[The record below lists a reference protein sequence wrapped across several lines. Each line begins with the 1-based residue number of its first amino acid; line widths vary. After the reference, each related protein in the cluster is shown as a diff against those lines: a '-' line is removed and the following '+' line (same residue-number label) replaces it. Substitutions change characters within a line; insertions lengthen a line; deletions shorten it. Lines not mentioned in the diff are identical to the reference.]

1 MQNFLNNI
9 KLKSINRSI
18 LEDKENII
26 EEIKFEDSPLN
37 REKYPLLFSLKY
49 ILDFYFGEISLN
61 TIVSFSAKSNKGFT
75 QELAIDVIK
84 EVGLFGV
91 ARDMK
96 ALDIPNHFLPCIIF
110 DEKDSPYIL
119 RKKSKECYLYDPI
132 TNSEI
137 KKDISYLKNFKKAI
151 LVFRDSK
158 KEKILDEIKGKDW
171 FWNPIKKFWKSYVEI
186 GILTLFINIFALAL
200 PLFSMSVYDSV
211 VPNNATETLF
221 VLAIGVVIILLFDVF
236 FKSVRNYIIE
246 KVGKELGV
254 YLEEELLKRVL
265 SIQSQYDNMLVGTKA
280 NLFRELALIKDF
292 FATKSIVQV
301 IDFPFFFLAVA
312 VIFIISPMIALVPI
326 LIAILVLI
334 FNFAMQVPISNLSK
348 KNIEN
353 IQAKHSFL
361 VETIQGSEIIKL
373 SNARS
378 TKLFN
383 WRNIIAVTDSITHK
397 IQSLNVFSMNLSQTV
412 IQFVTLLVII
422 VGVFEIANKNLSV
435 GGLIAVTI
443 LSSRAMVPVIQVSM
457 MAIKL
462 KEIKESLNNINDFW
476 HLPLENDKNIEIGLG
491 EIKGNIE
498 FKNVDFY
505 YKNSKY
511 PSLENCN
518 IKIKEGE
525 RVGIIGQTGAGKST
539 FLRILTGL
547 DSPTKGSVYLD
558 GHEISTIHPIEI
570 RQNIGVMPQDPFLFS
585 GTLKENIEL
594 STPISK
600 EKLMELIKITGLEDL
615 VKKSGQGDG
624 LQVGER
630 GCNLSV
636 GQRHLVALARA
647 LLNNPPILLLD
658 EPTTGLDVGLEKTL
672 ITHMK
677 EILNNKTLIVITHR
691 FAALDLVD
699 RVIVLNQG
707 RVVADGPKN
716 AVLASLQEKR

>member
-1 MQNFLNNI
+1 MQKQEKNVEQGDLV
-9 KLKSINRSI
+9 
-18 LEDKENII
+18 
-26 EEIKFEDSPLN
+26 FEDNNLN
-37 REKYPLLFSLKY
+37 RDEYPLLFALKN

-61 TIVSFSAKSNKGFT
+61 TIISFSAKSNQGFT
-75 QELAIDVIK
+75 PELAIDIVR
-84 EVGLFGV
+84 EVGLTAV
-91 ARDMK
+91 ARDIK

-110 DEKDSPYIL
+110 DDSNIPYVL
-119 RKKSKECYLYDPI
+119 KKKGKECFLYDPI
-132 TNSEI
+132 KNEEI
-137 KKDISYLKNFKKAI
+137 RKDNNYLNNFKKAI
-151 LVFRDSK
+151 LVFRDPK
-158 KEKILDEIKGKDW
+158 KEKMLDEIKDKDW
-171 FWNPIKKFWKSYVEI
+171 FWNPVKKFRKSYIEI
-186 GILTLFINIFALAL
+186 GILTFFINIFALAL
-200 PLFSMSVYDSV
+200 PLFSMSVYDRV

-221 VLAIGVVIILLFDVF
+221 VLAVGVVIILLFDIF

-265 SIQSQYDNMLVGTKA
+265 SIQSQYDVMLVGTKA

-292 FATKSIVQV
+292 FATKSVVQV
-301 IDFPFFFLAVA
+301 VDFPFFFLAVT
-312 VIFIISPMIALVPI
+312 VIFIISPMIALVP
-326 LIAILVLI
+326 LLVAILVI
-334 FNFAMQVPISNLSK
+334 VFNFAMQVPISNLSK

-361 VETIQGSEIIKL
+361 VETIQGSEMIKL

-383 WRNIIAVTDSITHK
+383 WRNIIALTDSVTHK

-412 IQFVTLLVII
+412 IQFVTLLVIF

-443 LSSRAMVPVIQVSM
+443 LASRAMVPVIQVSM
-457 MAIKL
+457 TVIKL

-511 PSLENCN
+511 PSLDNCN

-525 RVGIIGQTGAGKST
+525 KVGIIGQTGAGKST

-547 DSPTKGSVYLD
+547 DAPTKGSVYLD
-558 GHEISTIHPIEI
+558 DHEISTIHPIEI
-570 RQNIGVMPQDPFLFS
+570 RQNIGVMPQEPFLFS

-594 STPISK
+594 ATPVSK
-600 EKLMELIKITGLEDL
+600 KKLMELIKITGLEDL

-630 GCNLSV
+630 GSNLSV

-647 LLNNPPILLLD
+647 LLNNPPILILD

-672 ITHMK
+672 ISHMK
-677 EILNNKTLIVITHR
+677 QVLENKTLIVITHR

-699 RVIVLNQG
+699 RIIVLNQG
-707 RVVADGPKN
+707 KVVADGPKN
-716 AVLASLQEKR
+716 LVLASLQEKR

>member
-1 MQNFLNNI
+1 M
-9 KLKSINRSI
+9 
-18 LEDKENII
+18 EDKENII

-200 PLFSMSVYDSV
+200 PLFSMSVYDRV

-412 IQFVTLLVII
+412 IQFVTLLVIF

-443 LSSRAMVPVIQVSM
+443 LASRAMVPVIQVSM
-457 MAIKL
+457 TVIKL

>member
-1 MQNFLNNI
+1 MQKQEKNVEQGDLV
-9 KLKSINRSI
+9 
-18 LEDKENII
+18 
-26 EEIKFEDSPLN
+26 FEDNNLN
-37 REKYPLLFSLKY
+37 RDEYPLLFALKN

-61 TIVSFSAKSNKGFT
+61 TIISFSAKSNQGFT
-75 QELAIDVIK
+75 TELAIDIVR
-84 EVGLFGV
+84 EVGLTAV
-91 ARDMK
+91 ARDIK

-110 DEKDSPYIL
+110 DDSNIPYVL
-119 RKKSKECYLYDPI
+119 KKKGKECFLYDPI
-132 TNSEI
+132 KNEEI
-137 KKDISYLKNFKKAI
+137 RKDNNYLKNFKKAI
-151 LVFRDSK
+151 LVFRDPK
-158 KEKILDEIKGKDW
+158 KEKMLDEIKDKDW
-171 FWNPIKKFWKSYVEI
+171 FWNPVKKFRKSYIEI
-186 GILTLFINIFALAL
+186 GILTFFINIFALAL
-200 PLFSMSVYDSV
+200 PLFSMSVYDRV

-221 VLAIGVVIILLFDVF
+221 VLAVGVVIILLFDIF

-265 SIQSQYDNMLVGTKA
+265 SIQSQYDVMLVGTKA

-292 FATKSIVQV
+292 FATKSVVQV
-301 IDFPFFFLAVA
+301 VDFPFFFLAVT
-312 VIFIISPMIALVPI
+312 VIFIISPMIALVP
-326 LIAILVLI
+326 LLVAILVLI

-361 VETIQGSEIIKL
+361 VETIQGSEMIKL

-383 WRNIIAVTDSITHK
+383 WRNIIALTDSVTHK

-412 IQFVTLLVII
+412 IQFVTLLVIF

-443 LSSRAMVPVIQVSM
+443 LASRAMVPVIQVSM
-457 MAIKL
+457 TVIKL

-511 PSLENCN
+511 PSLDNCN

-525 RVGIIGQTGAGKST
+525 KVGIIGQTGAGKST

-547 DSPTKGSVYLD
+547 DAPTKGSVYLD
-558 GHEISTIHPIEI
+558 DHEISTIHPIEI
-570 RQNIGVMPQDPFLFS
+570 RQNIGVMPQEPFLFS

-594 STPISK
+594 ATPVSK
-600 EKLMELIKITGLEDL
+600 KKLMELIKITGLEDL

-630 GCNLSV
+630 GSNLSV

-647 LLNNPPILLLD
+647 LINNPPILILD

-672 ITHMK
+672 ISHMK
-677 EILNNKTLIVITHR
+677 QVLENKTLIVITHR

-699 RVIVLNQG
+699 RIIVLNQG
-707 RVVADGPKN
+707 KVVADGPKN
-716 AVLASLQEKR
+716 LVLASLQEKR

>member
-1 MQNFLNNI
+1 MQEQEKKVEQGELV
-9 KLKSINRSI
+9 
-18 LEDKENII
+18 
-26 EEIKFEDSPLN
+26 FEDNTLN
-37 REKYPLLFSLKY
+37 REEYPLIFSLKY

-61 TIVSFSAKSNKGFT
+61 TIISFSAKSNQGFT
-75 QELAIDVIK
+75 SELAIDVVK
-84 EVGLFGV
+84 EVGLSAV

-96 ALDIPNHFLPCIIF
+96 AVDIPNHFLPCIIF
-110 DEKDSPYIL
+110 DDKENPFIL
-119 RKKSKECYLYDPI
+119 KRKGKETLIYDPI
-132 TNSEI
+132 NNSEI
-137 KKDISYLKNFKKAI
+137 KKDANYLKNFRKAI
-151 LVFRDSK
+151 LVFRDPK

-171 FWNPIKKFWKSYVEI
+171 FWNPVKKFWRAYIEI
-186 GILTLFINIFALAL
+186 GVLTFFINIFALAV
-200 PLFSMSVYDSV
+200 PLFSMSVYDRV

-221 VLAIGVVIILLFDVF
+221 VLVFGVIVILLFDVF

-265 SIQSQYDNMLVGTKA
+265 SIQSQYDTMLVGTKA

-292 FATKSIVQV
+292 FATKSVVQV
-301 IDFPFFFLAVA
+301 IDFPFFFLAIA
-312 VIFIISPMIALVPI
+312 VIFVISPMIALIPFLV
-326 LIAILVLI
+326 AILVLA
-334 FNFAMQVPISNLSK
+334 FNIAMQVPISNLSK

-353 IQAKHSFL
+353 IQAKHSYL

-378 TKLFN
+378 TKLFI
-383 WRNIIAVTDSITHK
+383 WRNLIAITDSISHK

-412 IQFVTLLVII
+412 IQFVTLLVIV
-422 VGVFEIANKNLSV
+422 VGVFEISNKNLSV

-443 LSSRAMVPVIQVSM
+443 LASRAMVPVIHVSM

-511 PSLENCN
+511 PSLDNCN

-525 RVGIIGQTGAGKST
+525 KVGIIGQSGAGKST

-547 DSPTKGSVYLD
+547 DTATKGSVYLD
-558 GHEISTIHPIEI
+558 GHEISTIHPVEI
-570 RQNIGVMPQDPFLFS
+570 RQNIGVMPQEPFLFS

-600 EKLMELIKITGLEDL
+600 EKMMQLIKITGLEDL

-677 EILNNKTLIVITHR
+677 QVLDNKTLIVITHR
-691 FAALDLVD
+691 FAALELVD

-707 RVVADGPKN
+707 KVVADGPKN
-716 AVLASLQEKR
+716 AVLSALQEKK

>member
-1 MQNFLNNI
+1 MQEQEKNVEQGDLV
-9 KLKSINRSI
+9 
-18 LEDKENII
+18 
-26 EEIKFEDSPLN
+26 FEDNNLN
-37 REKYPLLFSLKY
+37 RDEYPLLFALKN

-61 TIVSFSAKSNKGFT
+61 TIISFSAKSNQGFT
-75 QELAIDVIK
+75 TELAIDIVR
-84 EVGLFGV
+84 EVGLTAV
-91 ARDMK
+91 ARDIK

-110 DEKDSPYIL
+110 DDSNIPYVL
-119 RKKSKECYLYDPI
+119 KKKGKECFLYDPI
-132 TNSEI
+132 KNEEI
-137 KKDISYLKNFKKAI
+137 RKDNNYLKNFKKAI
-151 LVFRDSK
+151 LVFRDPK
-158 KEKILDEIKGKDW
+158 KEKMLDEIKDKDW
-171 FWNPIKKFWKSYVEI
+171 FWNPVKKFRKSYIEI
-186 GILTLFINIFALAL
+186 GILTFFINIFALAL
-200 PLFSMSVYDSV
+200 PLFSMSVYDRV

-221 VLAIGVVIILLFDVF
+221 VLAVGVVIILLFDIF

-265 SIQSQYDNMLVGTKA
+265 SIQSQYDVMLVGTKA

-292 FATKSIVQV
+292 FATKSVVQV
-301 IDFPFFFLAVA
+301 VDFPFFFLAVT
-312 VIFIISPMIALVPI
+312 VIFIISPMIALVP
-326 LIAILVLI
+326 LLVAILVI
-334 FNFAMQVPISNLSK
+334 VFNFAMQVPISNLSK

-361 VETIQGSEIIKL
+361 VETIQGSEMIKL

-383 WRNIIAVTDSITHK
+383 WRNIIALTDSVTHK

-443 LSSRAMVPVIQVSM
+443 LASRAMVPVIQVSM
-457 MAIKL
+457 TVIKL

-511 PSLENCN
+511 PSLDNCN

-525 RVGIIGQTGAGKST
+525 KVGIIGQTGAGKST

-547 DSPTKGSVYLD
+547 DAPTKGSVYLD
-558 GHEISTIHPIEI
+558 DHEISTIHPIEI
-570 RQNIGVMPQDPFLFS
+570 RQNIGVMPQEPFLFS

-594 STPISK
+594 ATPVSK
-600 EKLMELIKITGLEDL
+600 KKLMELIKITGLEDL

-630 GCNLSV
+630 GSNLSV

-647 LLNNPPILLLD
+647 LINNPPILILD

-672 ITHMK
+672 ISHMK
-677 EILNNKTLIVITHR
+677 QVLENKTLIVITHR

-699 RVIVLNQG
+699 RIIVLNQG
-707 RVVADGPKN
+707 KVVADGPKN
-716 AVLASLQEKR
+716 LVLASLQEKR

>member
-1 MQNFLNNI
+1 LQKQEKNVEQGDLV
-9 KLKSINRSI
+9 
-18 LEDKENII
+18 
-26 EEIKFEDSPLN
+26 FEDNNLN
-37 REKYPLLFSLKY
+37 RDEYPLLFALKN

-61 TIVSFSAKSNKGFT
+61 TIISFSAKSNQGFT
-75 QELAIDVIK
+75 TELAIDIVR
-84 EVGLFGV
+84 EVGLTAV
-91 ARDMK
+91 ARDIK

-110 DEKDSPYIL
+110 DDSNIPYVL
-119 RKKSKECYLYDPI
+119 KKKGKECFLYDPI
-132 TNSEI
+132 KNEEI
-137 KKDISYLKNFKKAI
+137 RKDNNYLKNFKKAI
-151 LVFRDSK
+151 LVFRDPK
-158 KEKILDEIKGKDW
+158 KEKMLDEIKDKDW
-171 FWNPIKKFWKSYVEI
+171 FWNPVKKFRKSYIEI
-186 GILTLFINIFALAL
+186 GILTFFINIFALAL
-200 PLFSMSVYDSV
+200 PLFSMSVYDRV

-221 VLAIGVVIILLFDVF
+221 VLAVGVVIILIF

-265 SIQSQYDNMLVGTKA
+265 SIQSQYDVMLVGTKA

-292 FATKSIVQV
+292 FATKSVVQV
-301 IDFPFFFLAVA
+301 VDFPFFFLAVT
-312 VIFIISPMIALVPI
+312 VIFIISPMIALVP
-326 LIAILVLI
+326 LLVAILVI
-334 FNFAMQVPISNLSK
+334 VFNFAMQVPISNLSK

-361 VETIQGSEIIKL
+361 VETIQGSEMIKL

-383 WRNIIAVTDSITHK
+383 WRNIIALTDSVTHK

-412 IQFVTLLVII
+412 IQFVTLLVIF

-443 LSSRAMVPVIQVSM
+443 LASRAMVPVIQVSM
-457 MAIKL
+457 TVIKL

-511 PSLENCN
+511 PSLDNCN

-525 RVGIIGQTGAGKST
+525 KVGIIGQTGAGKST

-547 DSPTKGSVYLD
+547 DAPTKGSVYLD
-558 GHEISTIHPIEI
+558 DHEISTIHPIEI
-570 RQNIGVMPQDPFLFS
+570 RQNIGVMPQEPFLFS

-594 STPISK
+594 ATPVSK
-600 EKLMELIKITGLEDL
+600 KKLMELIKITGLEDL

-630 GCNLSV
+630 GSNLSV

-647 LLNNPPILLLD
+647 LINNPPILILD

-672 ITHMK
+672 ISHMK
-677 EILNNKTLIVITHR
+677 QVLENKTLIVITHR

-699 RVIVLNQG
+699 RIIVLNQG
-707 RVVADGPKN
+707 KVVADGPKN
-716 AVLASLQEKR
+716 LVLASLQEKR

>member
-1 MQNFLNNI
+1 M
-9 KLKSINRSI
+9 
-18 LEDKENII
+18 EDKENII

-200 PLFSMSVYDSV
+200 PLFSMSVYDRV

-312 VIFIISPMIALVPI
+312 VIFIISPMIALVP
-326 LIAILVLI
+326 LLVAILVI
-334 FNFAMQVPISNLSK
+334 VFNFAMQVPISNLSK

>member
-200 PLFSMSVYDSV
+200 PLFSMSVYDRV

-361 VETIQGSEIIKL
+361 VETIQGSEMIKL

-383 WRNIIAVTDSITHK
+383 WRNIIALTDSVTHK

>member
-1 MQNFLNNI
+1 MQKQEKNVEQGDLV
-9 KLKSINRSI
+9 
-18 LEDKENII
+18 
-26 EEIKFEDSPLN
+26 FEDNNLN
-37 REKYPLLFSLKY
+37 RDEYPLLFALKN

-61 TIVSFSAKSNKGFT
+61 TIISFSAKSNQGFT
-75 QELAIDVIK
+75 TELAIDIVR
-84 EVGLFGV
+84 EVGLTAV
-91 ARDMK
+91 ARDIK

-110 DEKDSPYIL
+110 DDSNIPYVL
-119 RKKSKECYLYDPI
+119 KKKGKECFLYDPI
-132 TNSEI
+132 KNEEI
-137 KKDISYLKNFKKAI
+137 RKDNNYLKNFKKAI
-151 LVFRDSK
+151 LVFRDPK
-158 KEKILDEIKGKDW
+158 KEKMLDEIKDKDW
-171 FWNPIKKFWKSYVEI
+171 FWNPVKKFRKSYIEI
-186 GILTLFINIFALAL
+186 GILTFFINIFALAL
-200 PLFSMSVYDSV
+200 PLFSMSVYDRV

-221 VLAIGVVIILLFDVF
+221 VLAVGVVIILLFDIF

-265 SIQSQYDNMLVGTKA
+265 SIQSQYDVMLVGTKA

-292 FATKSIVQV
+292 FATKSVVQV
-301 IDFPFFFLAVA
+301 VDFPFFFLAVT
-312 VIFIISPMIALVPI
+312 VIFIISPMIALVP
-326 LIAILVLI
+326 LLVAILVI
-334 FNFAMQVPISNLSK
+334 VFNFAMQVPISNLSK

-361 VETIQGSEIIKL
+361 VETIQGSEMIKL

-383 WRNIIAVTDSITHK
+383 WRNIIALTDSVTHK

-412 IQFVTLLVII
+412 IQFVTLLVIF

-443 LSSRAMVPVIQVSM
+443 LASRAMVPVIQVSM
-457 MAIKL
+457 TVIKL

-511 PSLENCN
+511 PSLDNCN

-525 RVGIIGQTGAGKST
+525 KVGIIGQTGAGKST

-547 DSPTKGSVYLD
+547 DAPTKGSVYLD
-558 GHEISTIHPIEI
+558 DHEISTIHPIEI
-570 RQNIGVMPQDPFLFS
+570 RQNIGVMPQEPFLFS

-594 STPISK
+594 ATPVSK
-600 EKLMELIKITGLEDL
+600 KKLMELIKITGLEDL

-630 GCNLSV
+630 GSNLSV

-647 LLNNPPILLLD
+647 LLNNPPILILD

-672 ITHMK
+672 ISHMK
-677 EILNNKTLIVITHR
+677 QVLENKTLIVITHR

-699 RVIVLNQG
+699 RIIVLNQG
-707 RVVADGPKN
+707 KVVADGPKN
-716 AVLASLQEKR
+716 LVLASLQEKR

>member
-1 MQNFLNNI
+1 MQEQEKNVEQGDLV
-9 KLKSINRSI
+9 
-18 LEDKENII
+18 
-26 EEIKFEDSPLN
+26 FEDNNLN
-37 REKYPLLFSLKY
+37 RDEYPLLFALKN

-61 TIVSFSAKSNKGFT
+61 TIISFSAKSNQGFT
-75 QELAIDVIK
+75 TELAIDIVR
-84 EVGLFGV
+84 EVGLTAV
-91 ARDMK
+91 ARDIK

-110 DEKDSPYIL
+110 DDSNIPYVL
-119 RKKSKECYLYDPI
+119 KKKGKECFLYDPI
-132 TNSEI
+132 KNEEI
-137 KKDISYLKNFKKAI
+137 RKDNNYLKNFKKAI
-151 LVFRDSK
+151 LVFRDPK
-158 KEKILDEIKGKDW
+158 KEKMLDEIKDKDW
-171 FWNPIKKFWKSYVEI
+171 FWNPVKKFRKSYIEI
-186 GILTLFINIFALAL
+186 GILTFFINIFALAL
-200 PLFSMSVYDSV
+200 PLFSMSVYDRV

-221 VLAIGVVIILLFDVF
+221 VLAVGVVIILLFDIF

-265 SIQSQYDNMLVGTKA
+265 SIQSQYDVMLVGTKA

-292 FATKSIVQV
+292 FATKSVVQV
-301 IDFPFFFLAVA
+301 VDFPFFFLAVT
-312 VIFIISPMIALVPI
+312 VIFIISPMIALVP
-326 LIAILVLI
+326 LLVAILVLI

-361 VETIQGSEIIKL
+361 VETIQGSEMIKL

-383 WRNIIAVTDSITHK
+383 WRNIIALTDSVTHK

-412 IQFVTLLVII
+412 IQFVTLLVIF

-443 LSSRAMVPVIQVSM
+443 LASRAMVPVIQVSM
-457 MAIKL
+457 TVIKL

-511 PSLENCN
+511 PSLDNCN

-525 RVGIIGQTGAGKST
+525 KVGIIGQTGAGKST

-547 DSPTKGSVYLD
+547 DAPTKGSVYLD
-558 GHEISTIHPIEI
+558 DHEISTIHPIEI
-570 RQNIGVMPQDPFLFS
+570 RQNIGVMPQEPFLFS

-594 STPISK
+594 ATPVSK
-600 EKLMELIKITGLEDL
+600 KKLMELIKITGLEDL

-630 GCNLSV
+630 GSNLSV

-647 LLNNPPILLLD
+647 LLNNPPILILD

-672 ITHMK
+672 ISHMK
-677 EILNNKTLIVITHR
+677 QVLENKTLIVITHR

-699 RVIVLNQG
+699 RIIVLNQG
-707 RVVADGPKN
+707 KVVADGPKN
-716 AVLASLQEKR
+716 LVLASLQEKR

>member
-1 MQNFLNNI
+1 M
-9 KLKSINRSI
+9 
-18 LEDKENII
+18 EDKENII

-200 PLFSMSVYDSV
+200 PLFSMSVYDRV

-361 VETIQGSEIIKL
+361 VETIQGSEMIKL

-383 WRNIIAVTDSITHK
+383 WRNIIALTDSVTHK

-511 PSLENCN
+511 PSLDNCN

-525 RVGIIGQTGAGKST
+525 KVGIIGQTGAGKST

-630 GCNLSV
+630 GSNLSV

-647 LLNNPPILLLD
+647 LINNPPILILD

-672 ITHMK
+672 ISHMK
-677 EILNNKTLIVITHR
+677 QVLENKTLIVITHR

-699 RVIVLNQG
+699 RIIVLNQG
-707 RVVADGPKN
+707 KVVADGPKN
-716 AVLASLQEKR
+716 LVLASLQEKR

>member
-1 MQNFLNNI
+1 MQKQEKNVEQGDLV
-9 KLKSINRSI
+9 
-18 LEDKENII
+18 
-26 EEIKFEDSPLN
+26 FEDNNLN
-37 REKYPLLFSLKY
+37 RDEYPLLFALKN

-61 TIVSFSAKSNKGFT
+61 TIISFSAKSNQGFT
-75 QELAIDVIK
+75 TELAIDIVR
-84 EVGLFGV
+84 EVGLTAV
-91 ARDMK
+91 ARDIK

-110 DEKDSPYIL
+110 DDSNIPYVL
-119 RKKSKECYLYDPI
+119 KKKGKECFLYDPI
-132 TNSEI
+132 KNEEI
-137 KKDISYLKNFKKAI
+137 RKDNNYLNNFKKAI
-151 LVFRDSK
+151 LVFRDPK
-158 KEKILDEIKGKDW
+158 KEKMLDEIKDKDW
-171 FWNPIKKFWKSYVEI
+171 FWNPVKKFRKSYIEI
-186 GILTLFINIFALAL
+186 GILTFFINIFALAL
-200 PLFSMSVYDSV
+200 PLFSMSVYDRV

-221 VLAIGVVIILLFDVF
+221 VLAVGVVIILLFDIF

-265 SIQSQYDNMLVGTKA
+265 SIQSQYDVMLVGTKA

-292 FATKSIVQV
+292 FATKSVVQV
-301 IDFPFFFLAVA
+301 VDFPFFFLAVT
-312 VIFIISPMIALVPI
+312 VIFIISPMIALVP
-326 LIAILVLI
+326 LLVAILVI
-334 FNFAMQVPISNLSK
+334 VFNFAMQVPISNLSK

-361 VETIQGSEIIKL
+361 VETIQGSEMIKL

-383 WRNIIAVTDSITHK
+383 WRNIIALTDSVTHK

-412 IQFVTLLVII
+412 IQFVTLLVIF

-443 LSSRAMVPVIQVSM
+443 LASRAMVPVIQVSM
-457 MAIKL
+457 TVIKL

-511 PSLENCN
+511 PSLDNCN

-525 RVGIIGQTGAGKST
+525 KVGIIGQTGAGKST

-547 DSPTKGSVYLD
+547 DAPTKGSVYLD
-558 GHEISTIHPIEI
+558 DHEISTIHPIEI
-570 RQNIGVMPQDPFLFS
+570 RQNIGVMPQEPFLFS

-594 STPISK
+594 ATPVSK
-600 EKLMELIKITGLEDL
+600 KKLMELIKITGLEDL

-630 GCNLSV
+630 GSNLSV

-647 LLNNPPILLLD
+647 LINNPPILILD

-672 ITHMK
+672 ISHMK
-677 EILNNKTLIVITHR
+677 QVLENKTLIVITHR

-699 RVIVLNQG
+699 RIIVLNQG
-707 RVVADGPKN
+707 KVVADGPKN
-716 AVLASLQEKR
+716 LVLASLQEKR

>member
-1 MQNFLNNI
+1 MQKQEKNV
-9 KLKSINRSI
+9 
-18 LEDKENII
+18 EQGDPV
-26 EEIKFEDSPLN
+26 FEDNNLN
-37 REKYPLLFSLKY
+37 RDEYPLLFALKN

-61 TIVSFSAKSNKGFT
+61 TIISFSAKSNQGFT
-75 QELAIDVIK
+75 PELAIDIVR
-84 EVGLFGV
+84 EVGLTAV
-91 ARDMK
+91 ARDIK

-110 DEKDSPYIL
+110 DDSNIPYVL
-119 RKKSKECYLYDPI
+119 KKKGKECFLYDPI
-132 TNSEI
+132 KNEEI
-137 KKDISYLKNFKKAI
+137 RKDNNYLNNFKKAI
-151 LVFRDSK
+151 LVFRDPK
-158 KEKILDEIKGKDW
+158 KEKMLDEIKDKDW
-171 FWNPIKKFWKSYVEI
+171 FWNPVKKFRKSYIEI
-186 GILTLFINIFALAL
+186 GILTFFINIFALAL
-200 PLFSMSVYDSV
+200 PLFSMSVYDRV

-221 VLAIGVVIILLFDVF
+221 VLAVGVVIILLFDIF

-254 YLEEELLKRVL
+254 YLEEELLKKVL
-265 SIQSQYDNMLVGTKA
+265 SIQSQYDVMLVGTKA

-292 FATKSIVQV
+292 FATKSVVQV
-301 IDFPFFFLAVA
+301 VDFPFFFLAVT
-312 VIFIISPMIALVPI
+312 VIFIISPMIALVP
-326 LIAILVLI
+326 LLVAILVLI

-361 VETIQGSEIIKL
+361 VETIQGSEMIKL

-383 WRNIIAVTDSITHK
+383 WRNIIALTDSVTHK
-397 IQSLNVFSMNLSQTV
+397 IQSLNVFSMNLSQTI
-412 IQFVTLLVII
+412 IQFVTLLVIF

-443 LSSRAMVPVIQVSM
+443 LASRAMVPVIQVSM
-457 MAIKL
+457 TVIKL

-511 PSLENCN
+511 PSLDNCN

-525 RVGIIGQTGAGKST
+525 KVGIIGQTGAGKST

-547 DSPTKGSVYLD
+547 DAPTKGSVYLD
-558 GHEISTIHPIEI
+558 DHEISTIHPIEI
-570 RQNIGVMPQDPFLFS
+570 RQNIGVMPQEPFLFS

-594 STPISK
+594 ATPVSK
-600 EKLMELIKITGLEDL
+600 KKLMELIKITGLEDL

-630 GCNLSV
+630 GSNLSV

-647 LLNNPPILLLD
+647 LLNNPPILILD

-672 ITHMK
+672 ISHMK
-677 EILNNKTLIVITHR
+677 QVLENKTLIVITHR

-699 RVIVLNQG
+699 RIIVLNQG
-707 RVVADGPKN
+707 KVVADGPKN
-716 AVLASLQEKR
+716 LVLASLQEKR

>member
-200 PLFSMSVYDSV
+200 PLFSMSVYDRV

-301 IDFPFFFLAVA
+301 IDFPFFFLAVT
-312 VIFIISPMIALVPI
+312 VIFIISPMIALVP
-326 LIAILVLI
+326 LLVAILVI
-334 FNFAMQVPISNLSK
+334 VFNFAMQVPISNLSK

>member
-1 MQNFLNNI
+1 M
-9 KLKSINRSI
+9 
-18 LEDKENII
+18 EDKENII

-200 PLFSMSVYDSV
+200 PLFSMSVYDRV

-412 IQFVTLLVII
+412 IQFVTLLVIF

-443 LSSRAMVPVIQVSM
+443 LASRAMVPVIQVSM

>member
-1 MQNFLNNI
+1 MQIQENNTNE
-9 KLKSINRSI
+9 SI
-18 LEDKENII
+18 
-26 EEIKFEDSPLN
+26 FEDNNLN
-37 REKYPLLFSLKY
+37 REEFPLLFSLKY
-49 ILDFYFGEISLN
+49 ILDFYFGEIALN
-61 TIVSFSAKSNKGFT
+61 TILSFSAKSNKGFT
-75 QELAIDVIK
+75 PELAIDVAK
-84 EVGLFGV
+84 EVGLTAV
-91 ARDMK
+91 SRDMK
-96 ALDIPNHFLPCIIF
+96 AYDIPNHFLPCIIF
-110 DEKDSPYIL
+110 DDKENSFIL
-119 RKKSKECYLYDPI
+119 IKKGKECFLYDPI
-132 TNSEI
+132 TNSEL
-137 KKDISYLKNFKKAI
+137 KKDVSYLKKFKKAI
-151 LVFRDSK
+151 LIFRDPK
-158 KEKILDEIKGKDW
+158 KEKVLDEIKGKEW
-171 FWNPIKKFWKSYVEI
+171 FWNPVKKFWRSYIEI
-186 GILTLFINIFALAL
+186 GFLTLFINVFALAV
-200 PLFSMSVYDSV
+200 PLFTMSVYDRV

-221 VLAIGVVIILLFDVF
+221 VLAIGVVIILLFDVY
-236 FKSVRNYIIE
+236 FKSVRNHIIE
-246 KVGKELGV
+246 KVGKELGMH
-254 YLEEELLKRVL
+254 LEEELLKRVL
-265 SIQSQYDNMLVGTKA
+265 SVQSQYDNMLVGTKA

-292 FATKSIVQV
+292 FATKSVVQV
-301 IDFPFFFLAVA
+301 IDFPFFFIALT
-312 VIFIISPMIALVPI
+312 VIFIISPMVALVPFS
-326 LIAILVLI
+326 IAILVLL
-334 FNFAMQVPISNLSK
+334 FNIIMQVPISNLSK

-378 TKLFN
+378 TKLFD
-383 WRNIIAVTDSITHK
+383 WRNIVAVTDSITHK

-412 IQFVTLLVII
+412 IQFVTMLVIV
-422 VGVFEIANKNLSV
+422 VGVFEIANKNLTV

-443 LSSRAMVPVIQVSM
+443 LASRAMIPVIQTSM

-462 KEIKESLNNINDFW
+462 KEIKESLNNINEFW

-491 EIKGNIE
+491 NIKGNIE
-498 FKNVDFY
+498 FKNVEFY
-505 YKNSKY
+505 YRNSKY

-525 RVGIIGQTGAGKST
+525 KVGIIGQTGAGKST

-558 GHEISTIHPIEI
+558 GHEISTIHPVEI
-570 RQNIGVMPQDPFLFS
+570 RQNIGVMPQEPFLFS

-600 EKLMELIKITGLEDL
+600 EKMMQLIKITGLEDL

-647 LLNNPPILLLD
+647 LLNNPSILLLD
-658 EPTTGLDVGLEKTL
+658 EPTTGLDVGLEKSL
-672 ITHMK
+672 INHMK
-677 EILNNKTLIVITHR
+677 NILEDKTLIVITHR

-707 RVVADGPKN
+707 KVVADGPKN
-716 AVLASLQEKR
+716 AVLAALQEKK

>member
-1 MQNFLNNI
+1 M
-9 KLKSINRSI
+9 
-18 LEDKENII
+18 EDKENII

-200 PLFSMSVYDSV
+200 PLFSMSVYDRV

-334 FNFAMQVPISNLSK
+334 FSFAMQVPISNLSK

>member
-158 KEKILDEIKGKDW
+158 KEKILDEIKDKDW

-200 PLFSMSVYDSV
+200 PLFSMSVYDRV

>member
-1 MQNFLNNI
+1 MQEQEKNVEQGDLV
-9 KLKSINRSI
+9 
-18 LEDKENII
+18 
-26 EEIKFEDSPLN
+26 FEDNNLN
-37 REKYPLLFSLKY
+37 RDEYPLLFALKN

-61 TIVSFSAKSNKGFT
+61 TIISFSAKSNQGFT
-75 QELAIDVIK
+75 TELAIDIVR
-84 EVGLFGV
+84 EVGLTAV
-91 ARDMK
+91 ARDIK

-110 DEKDSPYIL
+110 DDSNIPYVL
-119 RKKSKECYLYDPI
+119 KKKGKECFLYDPI
-132 TNSEI
+132 KNEEI
-137 KKDISYLKNFKKAI
+137 RKDNNYLKNFKKAI
-151 LVFRDSK
+151 LVFRDPK
-158 KEKILDEIKGKDW
+158 KEKMLDEIKDKDW
-171 FWNPIKKFWKSYVEI
+171 FWNPVKKFRKSYIEI
-186 GILTLFINIFALAL
+186 GILTFFINIFALAL
-200 PLFSMSVYDSV
+200 PLFSMSVYDRV

-221 VLAIGVVIILLFDVF
+221 VLAVGVVIILLFDIF

-265 SIQSQYDNMLVGTKA
+265 SIQSQYDVMLVGTKA

-292 FATKSIVQV
+292 FATKSVVQV
-301 IDFPFFFLAVA
+301 VDFPFFFLAVT
-312 VIFIISPMIALVPI
+312 VIFIISPMIALVP
-326 LIAILVLI
+326 LLVAILVI
-334 FNFAMQVPISNLSK
+334 VFNFAMQVPISNLSK

-361 VETIQGSEIIKL
+361 VETIQGSEMIKL

-383 WRNIIAVTDSITHK
+383 WRNIIALTDSVTHK

-412 IQFVTLLVII
+412 IQFVTLLVIF

-443 LSSRAMVPVIQVSM
+443 LASRAMVPVIQVSM
-457 MAIKL
+457 TVIKL

-511 PSLENCN
+511 PSLDNCN

-525 RVGIIGQTGAGKST
+525 KVGIIGQTGAGKST

-547 DSPTKGSVYLD
+547 DAPTKGSVYLD
-558 GHEISTIHPIEI
+558 DHEISTIHPIEI
-570 RQNIGVMPQDPFLFS
+570 RQNIGVMPQEPFLFS

-594 STPISK
+594 ATPVSK
-600 EKLMELIKITGLEDL
+600 KKLMELIKITGLEYL

-630 GCNLSV
+630 GSNLSV

-647 LLNNPPILLLD
+647 LINNPPILILD

-672 ITHMK
+672 ISHMK
-677 EILNNKTLIVITHR
+677 QVLENKTLIVITHR

-699 RVIVLNQG
+699 RIIVLNQG
-707 RVVADGPKN
+707 KVVADGPKN
-716 AVLASLQEKR
+716 LVLASLQEKR

>member
-1 MQNFLNNI
+1 MQEQEKNVEQGDLV
-9 KLKSINRSI
+9 
-18 LEDKENII
+18 
-26 EEIKFEDSPLN
+26 FEDNNLN
-37 REKYPLLFSLKY
+37 RDEYPLLFALKN

-61 TIVSFSAKSNKGFT
+61 TIISFSAKSNQGFT
-75 QELAIDVIK
+75 TELAIDIVR
-84 EVGLFGV
+84 EVGLTAV
-91 ARDMK
+91 ARDIK

-110 DEKDSPYIL
+110 DDSNIPYVL
-119 RKKSKECYLYDPI
+119 KKKGKECFLYDPI
-132 TNSEI
+132 KNEEI
-137 KKDISYLKNFKKAI
+137 RKDNNYLNNFKKAI
-151 LVFRDSK
+151 LVFRDPK
-158 KEKILDEIKGKDW
+158 KEKMLDEIKDKDW
-171 FWNPIKKFWKSYVEI
+171 FWNPVKKFRKSYIEI
-186 GILTLFINIFALAL
+186 GILTFFINIFALAL
-200 PLFSMSVYDSV
+200 PLFSMSVYDRV

-221 VLAIGVVIILLFDVF
+221 VLAVGVVIILLFDIF

-265 SIQSQYDNMLVGTKA
+265 SIQSQYDVMLVGTKA

-292 FATKSIVQV
+292 FATKSVVQV
-301 IDFPFFFLAVA
+301 VDFPFFFLAVT
-312 VIFIISPMIALVPI
+312 VIFIISPMIALVP
-326 LIAILVLI
+326 LLVAILVLI

-348 KNIEN
+348 RNIEN

-361 VETIQGSEIIKL
+361 VETIQGSEMIKL

-383 WRNIIAVTDSITHK
+383 WRNIIALTDSVTHK

-412 IQFVTLLVII
+412 IQFVTLLVIF

-443 LSSRAMVPVIQVSM
+443 LASRAMVPVIQVSM
-457 MAIKL
+457 TVIKL
-462 KEIKESLNNINDFW
+462 KEIKESLNNINDFFFFF
-476 HLPLENDKNIEIGLG
+476 LENDKNIEIGLG

-511 PSLENCN
+511 PSLDNCN

-525 RVGIIGQTGAGKST
+525 KVGIIGQTGAGKST

-547 DSPTKGSVYLD
+547 DAPTKGSVYLD
-558 GHEISTIHPIEI
+558 DHEISTIHPIEI
-570 RQNIGVMPQDPFLFS
+570 RQNIGVMPQEPFLFS

-594 STPISK
+594 ATPVSK
-600 EKLMELIKITGLEDL
+600 KKLMELIKITGLEDL

-630 GCNLSV
+630 GSNLSV

-647 LLNNPPILLLD
+647 LINNPPILILD

-672 ITHMK
+672 ISHMK
-677 EILNNKTLIVITHR
+677 QVLENKTLIVITHR

-699 RVIVLNQG
+699 RIIVLNQG
-707 RVVADGPKN
+707 KVVADGPKN
-716 AVLASLQEKR
+716 LVLASLQEKR

>member
-1 MQNFLNNI
+1 M
-9 KLKSINRSI
+9 
-18 LEDKENII
+18 EDKENII

-200 PLFSMSVYDSV
+200 PLFSMSVYDRV

-647 LLNNPPILLLD
+647 LLNNPPILILD

-672 ITHMK
+672 ISHMK
-677 EILNNKTLIVITHR
+677 QVLENKTLIVITHR

-699 RVIVLNQG
+699 RIIVLNQG
-707 RVVADGPKN
+707 KVVADGPKN
-716 AVLASLQEKR
+716 LVLASLQEKR

>member
-1 MQNFLNNI
+1 MQEQEKNVEQGDLI
-9 KLKSINRSI
+9 
-18 LEDKENII
+18 
-26 EEIKFEDSPLN
+26 FEDNNLN
-37 REKYPLLFSLKY
+37 RDEYPLLFALKN

-61 TIVSFSAKSNKGFT
+61 TIISFSAKSNQGFT
-75 QELAIDVIK
+75 TELAIDIVR
-84 EVGLFGV
+84 EVGLTAV
-91 ARDMK
+91 ARDIK

-110 DEKDSPYIL
+110 DDSNIPYVL
-119 RKKSKECYLYDPI
+119 KKKGKECFLYDPI
-132 TNSEI
+132 KNEEI
-137 KKDISYLKNFKKAI
+137 RKDNNYLKNFKKAI
-151 LVFRDSK
+151 LVFRDPK
-158 KEKILDEIKGKDW
+158 KEKMLDEIKDKDW
-171 FWNPIKKFWKSYVEI
+171 FWNPVKKFRKSYIEI
-186 GILTLFINIFALAL
+186 GILTFFINIFALAL
-200 PLFSMSVYDSV
+200 PLFSMSVYDRV

-221 VLAIGVVIILLFDVF
+221 VLAVGVVIILLFDIF

-265 SIQSQYDNMLVGTKA
+265 SIQSQYDVMLVGTKA

-292 FATKSIVQV
+292 FATKSVVQV
-301 IDFPFFFLAVA
+301 VDFPFFFLAVT
-312 VIFIISPMIALVPI
+312 VIFIISPMIALVP
-326 LIAILVLI
+326 LLVAILVI
-334 FNFAMQVPISNLSK
+334 VFNFAMQVPISNLSK

-361 VETIQGSEIIKL
+361 VETIQGSEMIKL

-383 WRNIIAVTDSITHK
+383 WRNIIALTDSVTHK

-412 IQFVTLLVII
+412 IQFVTLLVIF

-443 LSSRAMVPVIQVSM
+443 LASRAMVPVIQVSM
-457 MAIKL
+457 TVIKL

-511 PSLENCN
+511 PSLDNCN

-525 RVGIIGQTGAGKST
+525 KVGIIGQTGAGKST

-547 DSPTKGSVYLD
+547 DAPTKGSVYLD
-558 GHEISTIHPIEI
+558 DHEISTIHPIEI
-570 RQNIGVMPQDPFLFS
+570 RQNIGVMPQEPFLFS

-594 STPISK
+594 ATPVSK
-600 EKLMELIKITGLEDL
+600 KKLMELIKITGLEDL

-630 GCNLSV
+630 GSNLSV

-647 LLNNPPILLLD
+647 LINNPPILILD

-672 ITHMK
+672 ISHMK
-677 EILNNKTLIVITHR
+677 QVLENKTLIVITHR

-699 RVIVLNQG
+699 RIIVLNQG
-707 RVVADGPKN
+707 KVVADGPKN
-716 AVLASLQEKR
+716 LVLASLQEKR

>member
-1 MQNFLNNI
+1 M
-9 KLKSINRSI
+9 
-18 LEDKENII
+18 EDKENII

-200 PLFSMSVYDSV
+200 PLFSMSVYDRV

-511 PSLENCN
+511 PSLDNCN

-525 RVGIIGQTGAGKST
+525 KVGIIGQTGAGKST

-630 GCNLSV
+630 GSNLSV

-647 LLNNPPILLLD
+647 LLNNPPILILD

-672 ITHMK
+672 ISHMK
-677 EILNNKTLIVITHR
+677 QVLENKTLIVITHR

>member
-1 MQNFLNNI
+1 MQKQEKNVEQGDLV
-9 KLKSINRSI
+9 
-18 LEDKENII
+18 
-26 EEIKFEDSPLN
+26 FEDNNLN
-37 REKYPLLFSLKY
+37 RDEYPLLFALKN

-61 TIVSFSAKSNKGFT
+61 TIISFSAKSNQGFT
-75 QELAIDVIK
+75 PELAIDIVR
-84 EVGLFGV
+84 EVGLTAV
-91 ARDMK
+91 ARDIK

-110 DEKDSPYIL
+110 DDSNIPYVL
-119 RKKSKECYLYDPI
+119 KKKGKECFLYDPI
-132 TNSEI
+132 KNEEI
-137 KKDISYLKNFKKAI
+137 RKDNNYLKNFKKAI
-151 LVFRDSK
+151 LVFRDPK
-158 KEKILDEIKGKDW
+158 KEKMLDEIKDKDW
-171 FWNPIKKFWKSYVEI
+171 FWNPVKKFRKSYIEI
-186 GILTLFINIFALAL
+186 GILTFFINIFALAL
-200 PLFSMSVYDSV
+200 PLFSMSVYDRV

-221 VLAIGVVIILLFDVF
+221 VLAVGVVIILLFDIF

-265 SIQSQYDNMLVGTKA
+265 SIQSQYDVMLVGTKA

-292 FATKSIVQV
+292 FATKSVVQV
-301 IDFPFFFLAVA
+301 VDFPFFFLAVT
-312 VIFIISPMIALVPI
+312 VIFIISPMIALVP
-326 LIAILVLI
+326 LLVAILVI
-334 FNFAMQVPISNLSK
+334 VFNFAMQVPISNLSK

-361 VETIQGSEIIKL
+361 VETIQGSEMIKL

-383 WRNIIAVTDSITHK
+383 WRNIIALTDSVTHK
-397 IQSLNVFSMNLSQTV
+397 IQSLNVFSMNLSQTI
-412 IQFVTLLVII
+412 IQFVTLLVIF

-443 LSSRAMVPVIQVSM
+443 LASRAMVPVIQVSM
-457 MAIKL
+457 TVIKL

-511 PSLENCN
+511 PSLDNCN

-525 RVGIIGQTGAGKST
+525 KVGIIGQTGAGKST

-547 DSPTKGSVYLD
+547 DAPTKGSVYLD
-558 GHEISTIHPIEI
+558 DHEISTIHPIEI
-570 RQNIGVMPQDPFLFS
+570 RQNIGVMPQEPFLFS

-594 STPISK
+594 ATPVSK
-600 EKLMELIKITGLEDL
+600 KKLMELIKITGLEDL

-630 GCNLSV
+630 GSNLSV

-647 LLNNPPILLLD
+647 LLNNPPILILD

-672 ITHMK
+672 ISHMK
-677 EILNNKTLIVITHR
+677 QVLENKTLIVITHR

-699 RVIVLNQG
+699 RIIVLNQG
-707 RVVADGPKN
+707 KVVADGPKN
-716 AVLASLQEKR
+716 LVLASLQEKR

>member
-1 MQNFLNNI
+1 LENQENKIVEENSI
-9 KLKSINRSI
+9 KR
-18 LEDKENII
+18 
-26 EEIKFEDSPLN
+26 EE
-37 REKYPLLFSLKY
+37 YPLLYSLKY
-49 ILDFYFGEISLN
+49 LLDFYFGDISIE
-61 TIVSFSAKSNKGFT
+61 TIVNFSAKSDKGFT
-75 QELAIDVIK
+75 QELAIDVAK
-84 EVGLFGV
+84 EVGLTAV
-91 ARDMK
+91 SRNIK
-96 ALDIPNHFLPCIIF
+96 AIDIPNHFLPCIIF
-110 DEKDSPYIL
+110 DEKNNPLIL
-119 RKKSKECYLYDPI
+119 QRKGKECFIFDPVDEK
-132 TNSEI
+132 EI

-151 LVFRDSK
+151 LIFRDPK
-158 KEKILDEIKGKDW
+158 KEKVLDEVKGKEW
-171 FWNPIKKFWKSYVEI
+171 FWNPVKKFWRSYIEI
-186 GILTLFINIFALAL
+186 GFLTFFINIFALAV
-200 PLFSMSVYDSV
+200 PLFTMSVYDRV

-221 VLAIGVVIILLFDVF
+221 VLAIGVVIILLFDVY
-236 FKSVRNYIIE
+236 FKSVRNHIIE

-280 NLFRELALIKDF
+280 NLFRELAQIKDF
-292 FATKSIVQV
+292 FATKSVVQV
-301 IDFPFFFLAVA
+301 IDFPFFFIALA
-312 VIFIISPMIALVPI
+312 VIFIISPMVALVP
-326 LIAILVLI
+326 LIAAILVLLFNI
-334 FNFAMQVPISNLSK
+334 FMQIPISNLSK

-353 IQAKHSFL
+353 VQAKHSYL

-383 WRNIIAVTDSITHK
+383 WRNIIAVTDSIAFK
-397 IQSLNVFSMNLSQTV
+397 IQSLNVFSLNLSQTV
-412 IQFVTLLVII
+412 IQFVTMLVIV
-422 VGVFEIANKNLSV
+422 VGVFEIANKNLTV

-443 LSSRAMVPVIQVSM
+443 LASRAMIPVIQTSM

-462 KEIKESLNNINDFW
+462 KEIKESLNNINEFW

-491 EIKGNIE
+491 KIKGNIE
-498 FKNVDFY
+498 FSNVEFY

-525 RVGIIGQTGAGKST
+525 KVGIIGQTGAGKST

-547 DSPTKGSVYLD
+547 DSPTKGSVYMD
-558 GHEISTIHPIEI
+558 GHEISTVHPIEI
-570 RQNIGVMPQDPFLFS
+570 RQNIGVMPQEPFLFS

-594 STPISK
+594 STPVSK
-600 EKLMELIKITGLEDL
+600 EKLMQLIKITGLEDL

-647 LLNNPPILLLD
+647 LLKDPPILLLD
-658 EPTTGLDVGLEKTL
+658 EPTTGLDVGLEKSL
-672 ITHMK
+672 ISHMK
-677 EILNNKTLIVITHR
+677 QVLQNKTLIVITHR

-707 RVVADGPKN
+707 KVVADGPKN
-716 AVLASLQEKR
+716 AVLAALQEKK

>member
-1 MQNFLNNI
+1 MQEQEKNVEQGDLV
-9 KLKSINRSI
+9 
-18 LEDKENII
+18 
-26 EEIKFEDSPLN
+26 FEDNNLN
-37 REKYPLLFSLKY
+37 RDEYPLLFALKN

-61 TIVSFSAKSNKGFT
+61 TIISFSAKSNQGFT
-75 QELAIDVIK
+75 TELAIDIVR
-84 EVGLFGV
+84 EVGLTAV
-91 ARDMK
+91 ARDIK

-110 DEKDSPYIL
+110 DDSNIPYVL
-119 RKKSKECYLYDPI
+119 KKKGKECFLYDPI
-132 TNSEI
+132 KNEEI
-137 KKDISYLKNFKKAI
+137 RKDNNYLKNFKKAI
-151 LVFRDSK
+151 LVFRDPK
-158 KEKILDEIKGKDW
+158 KEKMLDEIKDKDW
-171 FWNPIKKFWKSYVEI
+171 FWNPVKKFRKSYIEI
-186 GILTLFINIFALAL
+186 GILTFFINIFALAL
-200 PLFSMSVYDSV
+200 PLFSMSVYDRV

-221 VLAIGVVIILLFDVF
+221 VLAVGVVIILLFDIF

-265 SIQSQYDNMLVGTKA
+265 SIQSQYDVMLVGTKA

-292 FATKSIVQV
+292 FATKSVVQV
-301 IDFPFFFLAVA
+301 VDFPFFFLAVT
-312 VIFIISPMIALVPI
+312 VIFIISPMIALVP
-326 LIAILVLI
+326 LLVAILVI
-334 FNFAMQVPISNLSK
+334 VFNFAMQVPISNLSK

-361 VETIQGSEIIKL
+361 VETIQGSEMIKL

-383 WRNIIAVTDSITHK
+383 WRNIIALTDSVTHK

-412 IQFVTLLVII
+412 IQFVTLLVIF

-443 LSSRAMVPVIQVSM
+443 LASRAMVPVIQVSM
-457 MAIKL
+457 TVIKL

-511 PSLENCN
+511 PSLDNCN

-525 RVGIIGQTGAGKST
+525 KVGIIGQTGAGKST

-547 DSPTKGSVYLD
+547 DAPTKGSVYLD
-558 GHEISTIHPIEI
+558 DHEISTIHPIEI
-570 RQNIGVMPQDPFLFS
+570 RQNIGVMPQEPFLFS

-594 STPISK
+594 ATPVS
-600 EKLMELIKITGLEDL
+600 
-615 VKKSGQGDG
+615 KKS
-624 LQVGER
+624 LW
-630 GCNLSV
+630 N
-636 GQRHLVALARA
+636 
-647 LLNNPPILLLD
+647 
-658 EPTTGLDVGLEKTL
+658 
-672 ITHMK
+672 
-677 EILNNKTLIVITHR
+677 
-691 FAALDLVD
+691 
-699 RVIVLNQG
+699 
-707 RVVADGPKN
+707 
-716 AVLASLQEKR
+716 

>member
-1 MQNFLNNI
+1 M
-9 KLKSINRSI
+9 
-18 LEDKENII
+18 EDKENII

-37 REKYPLLFSLKY
+37 REKCPLLFSLKY

-200 PLFSMSVYDSV
+200 PLFSMSVYDRV